1 MVVGS
6 FRCGLLRP
14 SQGAGPTVEQDIDS
28 AFAELG
34 LRPGA
39 TEADVK
45 AAWRRLVSQ
54 WHPDRNASA
63 AAPARM
69 QRINRAVE
77 AIRRAGAR
85 PPPGRRGAAPR
96 DAGAAPGPRPAT
108 APPDAHADASNAR
121 RVNRKIS
128 LSLEEAAF
136 GCTRVLRGKIM
147 NACSACHGAG
157 HRLPEAPCPQCLGTG
172 TVRQSTWFAWAGA
185 PAACDSCQGR
195 GRVRPPCADCAG
207 SGKAPALPYAVT
219 VRFPQG
225 VRDGDLLG
233 VPARP
238 GPPGQT
244 PCTLNIRVTVRPHA
258 LLTLDPDGTL
268 LCELPVDGF
277 AWIANR
283 SVEVPTLE
291 GPLAVPLRYEQR
303 TYRLPGRGFPRERRG
318 PRGDQLITV
327 VPVFPSAFSTDQQ
340 ILLDQLIATAAGA
353 SDERL
358 RDWQQRLLAWKTGGP
373 ARR

>member
-1 MVVGS
+1 MAVGP
-6 FRCGLLRP
+6 FRYGLLQP
-14 SQGAGPTVEQDIDS
+14 GQGAGPTVEQDIDS

-39 TEADVK
+39 SEADVK

-63 AAPARM
+63 SAPARM

-77 AIRRAGAR
+77 AIRRAAASPSPAR
-85 PPPGRRGAAPR
+85 RSAAPHA
-96 DAGAAPGPRPAT
+96 AGAAPGPRPA
-108 APPDAHADASNAR
+108 DASADANPAR

-128 LSLEEAAF
+128 LSLAEAAF

-157 HRLPEAPCPQCLGTG
+157 HRLPEAPCPQCQGAG
-172 TVRQSTWFAWAGA
+172 TVRHSAWFGWAGA
-185 PAACDSCQGR
+185 PTACGSCQGR
-195 GRVRPPCADCAG
+195 GRVRPPCTDCAG

-219 VRFPQG
+219 VRLPQG

-244 PCTLNIRVTVRPHA
+244 PCALNIRVTVRPHA
-258 LLTLDPDGTL
+258 LLTLGADGTL

-283 SVEVPTLE
+283 SVEVPTLD
-291 GPLAVPLRYEQR
+291 GPLAVPLQREQR
-303 TYRLPGRGFPRERRG
+303 SYRLPGRGFPVERRG
-318 PRGDQLITV
+318 PRGDQV
-327 VPVFPSAFSTDQQ
+327 VTIVPIFPAAFSTDQQ
-340 ILLDQLIATAAGA
+340 ILLDQLIATSAGTP
-353 SDERL
+353 DERL
-358 RDWQQRLLAWKTGGP
+358 RDWQQRLQAWKTGDP